1 MISSMIRLA
10 ILEDDVMVRDMLVAF
25 FVQQPDLECLF
36 ALGSVAEFVEQA
48 DALVAGGGV
57 QPDIV
62 LTDIG
67 LPGTSGIEAIPLI
80 KKRFAE
86 ASVMIFSVYADN
98 DRIFKALCAGA
109 VGYLQKDAPL
119 DEVAAAVRLIHKGG
133 SAMSPA
139 IARKVMEY
147 FAPRKVFNDPL
158 TAKER
163 QVVTAMVDGL
173 SYKMIADRLGISL
186 ETVRQHIKHIYRKLH
201 VNSKGEVIARS
212 IRGEI

>member
-10 ILEDDVMVRDMLVAF
+10 ILEDDALVRDMLAAF
-25 FVQQPDLECLF
+25 LVRQSDLECLF
-36 ALGSVAEFVEQA
+36 AAGSVPEFFEQA
-48 DALVAGGGV
+48 DALSAAGGPS
-57 QPDIV
+57 PDIV

-67 LPGTSGIEAIPLI
+67 LPGTNGIEAIPLI
-80 KKRFAE
+80 RKRFAE
-86 ASVMIFSVYADN
+86 ASVMIFSIYADN

-119 DEVAAAVRLIHKGG
+119 DEVVAAVRLIHKGG

-147 FAPRKVFNDPL
+147 FAPRKTFHDPL
-158 TAKER
+158 TAKEQ
-163 QVVTAMVDGL
+163 QVVMAMVDGL

-201 VNSKGEVIARS
+201 VNSKGEVIAKS

>member
-1 MISSMIRLA
+1 MLA
-10 ILEDDVMVRDMLVAF
+10 DFLGR
-25 FVQQPDLECLF
+25 QPDLECLF
-36 ALGSVAEFVEQA
+36 TAASAADFCDQA
-48 DALVAGGGV
+48 DALLKSGGPVA
-57 QPDIV
+57 DIV

-67 LPGTSGIEAIPLI
+67 LPDTSGIEAIPLI
-80 KKRFAE
+80 KKRYPDV
-86 ASVMIFSVYADN
+86 SILIFSVYADN

-109 VGYLQKDAPL
+109 VGYLQKDAPME
-119 DEVAAAVRLIHKGG
+119 EVLAAVHLVYKGG

-139 IARKVMEY
+139 IARKVIEY
-147 FAPRKVFNDPL
+147 FAPRRVFNDPL

-201 VNSKGEVIARS
+201 VNSKGQVIARS

>member
-1 MISSMIRLA
+1 MIRLA
-10 ILEDDVMVRDMLVAF
+10 ILEDDTLVRDTLAAF
-25 FVQQPDLECLF
+25 FARQPELECLF
-36 ALGSVAEFVEQA
+36 TAAAVPSFCEQA
-48 DALVAGGGV
+48 DALSKAGGPA
-57 QPDIV
+57 PDLV

-80 KKRFAE
+80 RKRYPDV
-86 ASVMIFSVYADN
+86 SILIFSVYADN
-98 DRIFKALCAGA
+98 ERIFKALCAGA
-109 VGYLQKDAPL
+109 VGYLQKDAPME
-119 DEVAAAVRLIHKGG
+119 EVLAAVHLISKGG

-139 IARKVMEY
+139 IARKVIEY

-163 QVVTAMVDGL
+163 QVVVAMVDGL

-201 VNSKGEVIARS
+201 VNSKGQVIAKS
-212 IRGEI
+212 FRGEI